1 MAKVKTR
8 QHDKIE
14 EDSIEALRGLGKG
27 VAKSFKEDLVQ
38 ESIHDIWKQ
47 LLSVRG
53 EQTRNT
59 SGDLIEGEE
68 INFKKEETKKN
79 VRVEAGIDYR
89 SEILHAEKRARRE
102 QDQVLL
108 QRVEEIV
115 VELKKLSKTSKT
127 LEVQFRGITQIS
139 TPKTPGKYHQNFF
152 EWMLSVVK
160 TARVRVESAEQWLKA
175 ISGKGKRKDYWG
187 LYKKHGTSYGLSGER
202 AVAQQTG

>member
-1 MAKVKTR
+1 MAKVKTKG
-8 QHDKIE
+8 HNKIE
-14 EDSIEALRGLGKG
+14 ENSIEAIRGLGQG
-27 VAKSFKEDLVQ
+27 VVKSFKEDLVK

-53 EQTRNT
+53 ETQRA

-68 INFKKEETKKN
+68 ISFKKEENKKN
-79 VRVEAGIDYR
+79 VRIEAGIDYR
-89 SEILHAEKRARRE
+89 REILQAEKIVRKE

-115 VELKKLSKTSKT
+115 IELKKLSKTSKT
-127 LEVQFRGITQIS
+127 LEVEFKGITQIT

-160 TARVRVESAEQWLKA
+160 TARIRVESAEQWLKT
-175 ISGKGKRKDYWG
+175 ISGKGRKKDYWG
-187 LYKKHGTSYGLSGER
+187 LYKKHGTSFGLSGER
-202 AVAQQTG
+202 AVSQQTG